1 MRTQMG
7 TGSTAFYQP
16 YGTRLLVPAHRSN
29 STKLVRVMTTK
40 MKGKHT
46 GRTVNGRLGY
56 ETNFFPGF
64 GWKGE
69 WHSSLSLSQDSFSS
83 LPSQHCK
90 LRNHALLW
98 HSERSSS
105 NSSSALQLPLFL
117 RFVQIEPYFVS
128 NLLRVL
134 HTSKVREIILN
145 TASVCADEDPE
156 TQTKPLACGFFHC
169 VKQRPCCC
177 SHCRC
182 SLYSAA
188 LNLFLID
195 GAEES
200 PFPGNHPR
208 HLPLHFKP
216 LENPEAH
223 TRRIQDFFFDHTTS
237 SA

>member
-16 YGTRLLVPAHRSN
+16 YGTWLLVPAHRSN
-29 STKLVRVMTTK
+29 STKLVRVMITK

-56 ETNFFPGF
+56 ETNFFPRIWLEGGMAQF
-64 GWKGE
+64 
-69 WHSSLSLSQDSFSS
+69 SLSQDCCSS

-90 LRNHALLW
+90 LQNTLCYGTVRGAAA
-98 HSERSSS
+98 
-105 NSSSALQLPLFL
+105 NSSSALQLSLFL
-117 RFVQIEPYFVS
+117 RFVQIEPDFAS

-134 HTSKVREIILN
+134 HTSKVRETILN
-145 TASVCADEDPE
+145 TASVGADENSE

-169 VKQRPCCC
+169 VKQRQCCC
-177 SHCRC
+177 SHRRC
-182 SLYSAA
+182 SRYSAA
-188 LNLFLID
+188 LNLFLTD

-223 TRRIQDFFFDHTTS
+223 TRRIQDFFFDHTTP